1 MDLHLTLLWVLLLDL
16 GLVSRQASTAKK
28 AMVHL
33 SPQWT
38 TIFEGEKV
46 NLTCDGSDTSKL
58 RIRWL
63 LNNEQL
69 KYSTKRIETMRP
81 GEYKCQDQHSAL
93 SDPVHLVVSP
103 DNLPAK
109 AHPTRN
115 NWKEEGTGRWE
126 LSLKCLLGSLTD
138 PLILQTPYSVFEGDT
153 LVLRCRTKYDA
164 RVRNMKYYKD
174 GKILSYFLK
183 NSVFVIPQVG
193 LSHSAQYHCTATTTT
208 DLLQIFQP
216 EIRSRKVALQIQ
228 ELFPPPELKVTSY
241 QPIEGTPIALSCD
254 TQLPPQKSDTEL
266 HFTFFRDGRTITS
279 DWMRSRVL
287 QIPAIWREDSGSY
300 SCEARAVAQDIRK
313 QSKGVKINVKR
324 IPISGIIMKTEP
336 SRGQVTE
343 GEKLVFICSVTQ
355 GTGNITFSWHREGIN
370 ASLGKKT
377 RYSLEEKLIL
387 PAINESDAG
396 KYYCTA
402 DNNIN
407 TISSLTV
414 KITVKIPVSR
424 PLFTLSTLRTQV
436 TVGDVVQF
444 QCKAL
449 RGSLPIQYQFYHDGE
464 IFENKIDPSG
474 SAASF
479 NLSMKTGHSGNY
491 FCKAINS
498 FSDQCSEIK
507 KLSVSEPIRSQR
519 NIIIMGVAIAL
530 IVIFILTAIAL
541 VLCFRLQ
548 RKSEGNSAS
557 GPYRA
562 STILNPQEPVYSNSS
577 AQIELVP
584 IYGNVNPTAEDIV
597 YSEIWS
603 TQQGKAINPT
613 VGDVVYSEVCSKEH
627 GKEAKNTKNP
637 PEDKDSSVIYSK
649 VI

>member
-103 DNLPAK
+103 D
-109 AHPTRN
+109 
-115 NWKEEGTGRWE
+115 
-126 LSLKCLLGSLTD
+126 

-193 LSHSAQYHCTATTTT
+193 LSHSAQYHCTATT
-208 DLLQIFQP
+208 DLLQIFQQ

-548 RKSEGNSAS
+548 RKS
-557 GPYRA
+557 GPLQ
-562 STILNPQEPVYSNSS
+562 S
-577 AQIELVP
+577 
-584 IYGNVNPTAEDIV
+584 
-597 YSEIWS
+597 
-603 TQQGKAINPT
+603 
-613 VGDVVYSEVCSKEH
+613 
-627 GKEAKNTKNP
+627 
-637 PEDKDSSVIYSK
+637 
-649 VI
+649 